1 MISKYIII
9 IVVILLI
16 IGFIFLYIDQYRRL
30 SSRCEPKERIIY
42 RYIPRTPY
50 EESQEEIFPSDIFKT
65 MFSQQSPWIQGI
77 NDLDARQSKLVN
89 KYFISQI

>member
-9 IVVILLI
+9 SVLLLITGFILL
-16 IGFIFLYIDQYRRL
+16 YVDQYQRL
-30 SSRCEPKERIIY
+30 SRRCKPTEKIVY
-42 RYIPRTPY
+42 RYIPKSPL
-50 EESQEEIFPSDIFKT
+50 EELAEEIFPSDIFKT
-65 MFSQQSPWIQGI
+65 MFTEPSPWINEV

>member
-9 IVVILLI
+9 SVLLLI
-16 IGFIFLYIDQYRRL
+16 TGFILLYIDQYQRLIRRYKPT
-30 SSRCEPKERIIY
+30 EKIIY
-42 RYIPRTPY
+42 RYIPKTPY
-50 EESQEEIFPSDIFKT
+50 DEMNEEIFPSDIFKT
-65 MFSQQSPWIQGI
+65 MFTQPSPWINEV

>member
-9 IVVILLI
+9 SVLLLLI
-16 IGFIFLYIDQYRRL
+16 IGFILLYIDLYQRL
-30 SSRCEPKERIIY
+30 SRKCKPTEKIVY
-42 RYIPRTPY
+42 RYIPKTPY
-50 EESQEEIFPSDIFKT
+50 EEMNEEIFPSDIFKT
-65 MFSQQSPWIQGI
+65 MFTQPSPWINAV

>member
-9 IVVILLI
+9 SVLLLI
-16 IGFIFLYIDQYRRL
+16 TGFILLYIDQYQRLMRR
-30 SSRCEPKERIIY
+30 CKPTEKIVY

-50 EESQEEIFPSDIFKT
+50 DEMSEEIFPSDIFKT
-65 MFSQQSPWIQGI
+65 MFTQPSPWINEV